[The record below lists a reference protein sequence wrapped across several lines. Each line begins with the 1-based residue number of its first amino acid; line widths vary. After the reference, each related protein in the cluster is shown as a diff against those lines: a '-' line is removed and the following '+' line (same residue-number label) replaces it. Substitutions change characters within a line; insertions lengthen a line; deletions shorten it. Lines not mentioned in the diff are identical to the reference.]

1 MKKMKRVLRNQF
13 AIALVTSI
21 MMVVGIPLIPISAVN
36 GITWLLVVAI
46 VFTAY
51 GFYGCPLY
59 WISYAS
65 KRELYSILFLI
76 ENEHILTVEGL
87 CQQTGKDGNYIADKI
102 RYLLLG
108 GFLPG
113 YIFSGNALEKTVI
126 VEKKPVVLS
135 IPCPSCGAPIT
146 LTDGEGK
153 CEYCGSSIH
162 K

>member
-21 MMVVGIPLIPISAVN
+21 LMVVGIPLIPISAVN
-36 GITWLLVVAI
+36 DITWLLVVAI

-51 GFYGCPLY
+51 GFYGCPFY
-59 WISYAS
+59 WIAYAS

-76 ENEHILTVEGL
+76 ENEHVLTVVKL
-87 CQQTGKDGNYIADKI
+87 CVQTGKDINYISDKV

-113 YIFSGNALEKTVI
+113 YIFNGETLEKSFVQEKPTVES
-126 VEKKPVVLS
+126 V
-135 IPCPSCGAPIT
+135 PCPFCGAPVT
-146 LTDGEGK
+146 LSDGEGK
-153 CEYCGSSIH
+153 CEYCGSNIH

>member
-1 MKKMKRVLRNQF
+1 MKKMKRVLKKWF
-13 AIALVTSI
+13 FIALVTSVL
-21 MMVVGIPLIPISAVN
+21 MVIGIPLIPISAVK
-36 GITWLLVVAI
+36 GITWLLI
-46 VFTAY
+46 VSIVLTAY

-65 KRELYSILFLI
+65 KRELYSILCLI
-76 ENEHILTVEGL
+76 ENEQVLTVEGL
-87 CQQTGKDGNYIADKI
+87 CQQTGKDANYIADKI

-113 YIFSGNALEKTVI
+113 YIFNGNALEKTVI
-126 VEKKPVVLS
+126 VEKKPIVLS

-153 CEYCGSSIH
+153 CEYCGSIIH

>member
-1 MKKMKRVLRNQF
+1 MDKMKRLLEKWF
-13 AIALVTSI
+13 FIALVTSVL
-21 MMVVGIPLIPISAVN
+21 MVAAVPLIPVSAVN
-36 GITWLLVVAI
+36 GTTWLLI
-46 VFTAY
+46 VSIVIAAY

-65 KRELYSILFLI
+65 KRQLYSLLCLI
-76 ENEHILTVEGL
+76 ENEHILTVERL
-87 CQQTGKDGNYIADKI
+87 CMQTGKDEEYISEKI

-113 YIFSGNALEKTVI
+113 YIFNCQALEKQVFA
-126 VEKKPVVLS
+126 EKKPTVLS
-135 IPCPSCGAPIT
+135 IPCPSCGAPVT

-153 CEYCGSSIH
+153 CEYCGSGIH

>member
-1 MKKMKRVLRNQF
+1 MKKMKRVLKKWF
-13 AIALVTSI
+13 AIALGTSVL
-21 MMVVGIPLIPISAVN
+21 MVVGIPLIPISASK
-36 GITWLLVVAI
+36 GMTWLLIVAI

-76 ENEHILTVEGL
+76 ENEHVLTVESL
-87 CQQTGKDGNYIADKI
+87 CQQTGKDGKYISDKI

-113 YIFSGNALEKTVI
+113 YIFNGETLEKSFVQEKPTV
-126 VEKKPVVLS
+126 VSV
-135 IPCPSCGAPIT
+135 PCPFCGAPVT
-146 LTDGEGK
+146 LSDGEGK

>member
-1 MKKMKRVLRNQF
+1 MKKMKRVLKKWF
-13 AIALVTSI
+13 FIALVTSI
-21 MMVVGIPLIPISAVN
+21 LMVVGIPLIPISAVK
-36 GITWLLVVAI
+36 GITWLLI
-46 VFTAY
+46 VSIVLTAY

-65 KRELYSILFLI
+65 KRELYSILCLI
-76 ENEHILTVEGL
+76 ENEQVLTVEGL
-87 CQQTGKDGNYIADKI
+87 CQQTGKDANYIADKI

-113 YIFSGNALEKTVI
+113 YIFNGNALEKTVI
-126 VEKKPVVLS
+126 VEKKPIVLS

-153 CEYCGSSIH
+153 CEYCGSIIH